1 MKILLNKLPSK
12 EADQFLY
19 FYSDL
24 KKNFL
29 QKVSS
34 RKNVM
39 FGSDEYTV
47 LGDDVIRLSNTK
59 LYLTESDQKLII
71 CER

>member
-1 MKILLNKLPSK
+1 M
-12 EADQFLY
+12 
-19 FYSDL
+19 

-29 QKVSS
+29 QKVVQE
-34 RKNVM
+34 KCDVC
-39 FGSDEYTV
+39 GSDEYTV

-71 CER
+71 CERCGCVLSLVFPTVFYFDFKLFIN